1 MFCRHPQI
9 TFGKIPASVRFAKNV
24 THFLAFHRVASYGK
38 NFGHDLFE
46 KIAYVYHAME
56 SFDLLSEGG
65 RQVHFQNVSLSDY
78 LPNYVKCPRSG
89 AFYLFPHVAAFIE
102 EYPSGTCF
110 HKMVVGHA
118 GVGSLWSSE
127 VSRHRS
133 AHILRFRNF
142 YLELLQMRHIVTK
155 SHFRSKIIFNF
166 YPKLVVG
173 NREVWSDVC
182 KLSKLLENS
191 FSNVE
196 FRCISLHSMS
206 VELQAIIQFDF
217 SLFELPCTE
226 RFDANF
232 LSLSTFLVLL
242 ICASQIQLIAAATV
256 HVWPNGKYFFCMNEN
271 P

>member
-1 MFCRHPQI
+1 MGNILRIFCRDPQI
-9 TFGKIPASVRFAKNV
+9 VFGKIPSSVRFAKNV
-24 THFLAFHRVASYGK
+24 THFLALHRRSLGK

-46 KIAYVYHAME
+46 KIASVYHAME
-56 SFDLLSEGG
+56 SFDLLPEGG
-65 RQVHFQNVSLSDY
+65 RQVHFQNLSLSDY
-78 LPNYVKCPRSG
+78 LPNYVKCSRSG

-127 VSRHRS
+127 VSRHRA

-142 YLELLQMRHIVTK
+142 YLDLLQLRHVVTK
-155 SHFRSKIIFNF
+155 SHPRGKIIFNF

-173 NREVWSDVC
+173 NQEVWSDVC
-182 KLSKLLENS
+182 KLSRLLEDS

-206 VELQAIIQFDF
+206 VELQAIILIHYF
-217 SLFELPCTE
+217 LFELPSTE
-226 RFDANF
+226 RFLF
-232 LSLSTFLVLL
+232 PTFFVVAHLRITDSAHSCSCCTRL
-242 ICASQIQLIAAATV
+242 A
-256 HVWPNGKYFFCMNEN
+256 
-271 P
+271 

>member
-9 TFGKIPASVRFAKNV
+9 VFGKIPSSVRFAKNV
-24 THFLAFHRVASYGK
+24 THFLALHRVHKRK

-46 KIAYVYHAME
+46 KIASVYHAME
-56 SFDLLSEGG
+56 SFDVLSEGG
-65 RQVHFQNVSLSDY
+65 RQVHFQNLSLSDY

-127 VSRHRS
+127 VSRHRA
-133 AHILRFRNF
+133 AHTLRFRNF
-142 YLELLQMRHIVTK
+142 YLELLQLRHVVTK
-155 SHFRSKIIFNF
+155 SHLRSKVIFNF
-166 YPKLVVG
+166 YPKLVYG

-182 KLSKLLENS
+182 KLSKMLEDS
-191 FSNVE
+191 FYNVE

-206 VELQAIIQFDF
+206 VELQAIILIHLF
-217 SLFELPCTE
+217 LFELPSTE
-226 RFDANF
+226 HFDATY
-232 LSLSTFLVLL
+232 LSSLNS
-242 ICASQIQLIAAATV
+242 
-256 HVWPNGKYFFCMNEN
+256 FCCYSFARHRFNS
-271 P
+271 